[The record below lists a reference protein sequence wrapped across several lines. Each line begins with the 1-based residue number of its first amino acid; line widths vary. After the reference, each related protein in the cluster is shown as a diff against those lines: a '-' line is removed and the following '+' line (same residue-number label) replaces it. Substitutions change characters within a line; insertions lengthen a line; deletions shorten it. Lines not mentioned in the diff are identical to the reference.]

1 MFPVPL
7 TVASLLVAVAAIVI
21 VDTLYGTLTVY
32 SVLLPSNSGVNV
44 PLDTVRLFSVVSL
57 LAFLVTVIVYVL
69 ASPFC
74 AVTVTVTVF
83 TP

>member
-32 SVLLPSNSGVNV
+32 SVLLPSKVGVNV

-57 LAFLVTVIVYVL
+57 LAFLVTVIVYVFV
-69 ASPFC
+69 SPFC